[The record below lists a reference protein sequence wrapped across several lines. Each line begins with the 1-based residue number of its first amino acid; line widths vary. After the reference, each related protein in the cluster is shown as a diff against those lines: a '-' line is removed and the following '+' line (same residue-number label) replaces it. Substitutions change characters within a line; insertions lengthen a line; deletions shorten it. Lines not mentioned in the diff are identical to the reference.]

1 MFLPCFCLVSV
12 CHCVGKLVP
21 GSRQSLEAVSAGEV
35 LEGWAFCVVKT
46 GAGHFMILRGFYAF
60 HCVWMY
66 LGYFGCLL

>member
-1 MFLPCFCLVSV
+1 M
-12 CHCVGKLVP
+12 P